1 MAHITLFKTAET
13 GKVFR
18 PEDHNDNM
26 AQIETAV
33 NAHDDAIAA
42 VNLALPN
49 KAEGSEVAAA
59 LALKADAS
67 AVSASLAEKAD
78 LDGGVLAASQI
89 PAAIAAL
96 PAAMT
101 TAEGDIDDLEAAMT
115 VTTSTVDYEAPA
127 TSGSAVLRKN
137 YNTVTAQIQ
146 FGQSTNFD
154 DAPVVISEQIPS
166 DYRPLAT
173 VYAPAMF
180 CTDPDDGA
188 TFGAGMVQITAD
200 GYIKAVAPTG
210 SFTFMKANVC
220 WTV

>member
-18 PEDHNDNM
+18 PEDHNGNM
-26 AQIETAV
+26 SQIETAV

-42 VNLALPN
+42 VNLALP
-49 KAEGSEVAAA
+49 
-59 LALKADAS
+59 LKADAS
-67 AVSASLAEKAD
+67 AVATSLSTKAD
-78 LDGGVLAASQI
+78 LDDGVLASAQV
-89 PAAIAAL
+89 PATIAGL
-96 PAAMT
+96 PTRMT
-101 TAEGDIDDLEAAMT
+101 TAEGDIDDLESAMA
-115 VTTSTVDYEAPA
+115 VTSSTVDYEAPA

-154 DAPVVISEQIPS
+154 DAPVVISEQILS
-166 DYRPLAT
+166 GYRPLAT

-180 CTDPDDGA
+180 CTDPDDGT

>member
-1 MAHITLFKTAET
+1 MAHISLFKTAET

-18 PEDHNDNM
+18 PEDHNENM
-26 AQIETAV
+26 TKVETAV

-49 KAEGSEVAAA
+49 KADS
-59 LALKADAS
+59 S
-67 AVSASLAEKAD
+67 AVATSLSGKAD
-78 LDGGVLAASQI
+78 LDGGVLSASQI
-89 PAAIAAL
+89 PAAISAL
-96 PAAMT
+96 PSAMS
-101 TAEGDIDDLEAAMT
+101 TAEGDIDDLEAAMA
-115 VTTSTVDYEAPA
+115 VTASTVDYEAPA
-127 TSGSAVLRKN
+127 TSGSAILRKN

-154 DAPVVISEQIPS
+154 DAPVVISEQILS
-166 DYRPLAT
+166 GYRPLAT

-188 TFGAGMVQITAD
+188 TFGAGMVQITTD

-210 SFTFMKANVC
+210 SFTSMKANVC